1 MNEVDGTAVEPVAT
15 PDGVSKAL
23 EKKRLAHDLSYWE
36 LGCNILVSTPRAK
49 QLCQGTGQK
58 IRDKE
63 RFMIA
68 QFLGRSLMYKIFEPL
83 TFDFAELGDGDLLNG
98 FSVVDA
104 LAVRLRRIRESG
116 SDEQRAAL
124 RAACLKLEQA
134 DEDKKQDAALG
145 VIVAAMQLNPD
156 KDA

>member
-1 MNEVDGTAVEPVAT
+1 MDKADGTAVEPAAT

-23 EKKRLAHDLSYWE
+23 EKKRRAYRLSYRDLS
-36 LGCNILVSTPRAK
+36 CNILVSAPRAK
-49 QLCQGTGQK
+49 QLCQGTGK
-58 IRDKE
+58 KMRDKE

-68 QFLGRSLMYKIFEPL
+68 QFLGKSIMYEIFEPL

-145 VIVAAMQLNPD
+145 VIVAAMQLKPD
-156 KDA
+156 EDA